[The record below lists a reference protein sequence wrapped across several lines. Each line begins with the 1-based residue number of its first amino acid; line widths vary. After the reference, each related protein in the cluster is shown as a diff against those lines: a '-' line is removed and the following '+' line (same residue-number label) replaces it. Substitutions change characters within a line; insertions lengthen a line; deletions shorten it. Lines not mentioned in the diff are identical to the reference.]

1 MATPETVAEPEAAE
15 KEYEYSVWALP
26 TEDVRERMKKLMSG
40 LRSEFGGPEFEPH
53 ITVIGAISLTSG
65 DALKKFR
72 SACEGLKAYNATV
85 DRMDR
90 EWVYLLIHPTPQVV
104 ETSDHFFSHF
114 GFNRSSPYLPHMSL
128 LYGDLSEE
136 ERKKAQER
144 ANALDDVSGL
154 KFQICR
160 LALYKT
166 DTKDKTLESW
176 KEIADCILIPN

>member
-15 KEYEYSVWALP
+15 EYEYSVWALP
-26 TEDVRERMKKLMSG
+26 TEDVRDRMKKLMSG
-40 LRSEFGGPEFEPH
+40 LRSEFG
-53 ITVIGAISLTSG
+53 
-65 DALKKFR
+65 
-72 SACEGLKAYNATV
+72 ACEGLKAYNATV
-85 DRMDR
+85 DGMDR
-90 EWVYLLIHPTPQVV
+90 QWVYLLIHPTPQVV

-114 GFNRSSPYLPHMSL
+114 GFDRSSPYVPHMSL

-154 KFQICR
+154 KFQIYR

-166 DTKDKTLESW
+166 DTKDKTFESW
-176 KEIADCILIPN
+176 KEIADCVLFPN

>member
-15 KEYEYSVWALP
+15 EYEYS
-26 TEDVRERMKKLMSG
+26 
-40 LRSEFGGPEFEPH
+40 
-53 ITVIGAISLTSG
+53 
-65 DALKKFR
+65 
-72 SACEGLKAYNATV
+72 
-85 DRMDR
+85 
-90 EWVYLLIHPTPQVV
+90 VV

-114 GFNRSSPYLPHMSL
+114 GSNRSSPYIPHMSL

-154 KFQICR
+154 KFQIYR

-166 DTKDKTLESW
+166 DTKDKTFECW
-176 KEIADCILIPN
+176 KEIADCVLIPS